1 MKKGY
6 RLLSFALTLLMLLA
20 LFAGCQSDTN
30 DNKGDAGDTSGDAAD
45 VAEPEGNN
53 DKDDADAPEEVE
65 AKTITWLGFEFHNY
79 KYSALEAE
87 EFETFKA
94 YMDLALNDYKLVI
107 DWEAIDQSAYQT
119 TINGLLASDALP
131 DSYCGAFF
139 PEDVYNSVYV
149 NGGFAA
155 MDDVLEYAPECA
167 HLFAEGG
174 PLAYAKAWMTMEDGN
189 WYTMRPGNNS
199 VNSIDLSNST
209 MKQRVPVQ
217 VHGPYGLAIRQDWLN
232 KLGLAMPESPEE
244 FHEALVQFNARDVN
258 GDGAANER
266 YVAHLGTT
274 GIYAGTAQWWGL
286 PSGAMIENPGTGVIE
301 VPHLMEGYKP
311 WLTYMRGL
319 YDDLVLYNNDGGAMW
334 QYSVYCAGNYVSAY
348 TVMNDNLW
356 ATSTGDPDADYEPI
370 PIIQAVDGIEP
381 RFIAQEAVAGGVGFT
396 FNSTCDLDAAGR
408 FMDFLH
414 SEKYFFL
421 RNYGIE
427 GVAWDWTDD
436 GLIKKYT
443 LGEDQDGYK
452 GAGGLWLDFNAFPDA
467 GIANVWGLNCTT
479 YDSVQEALD
488 AGECYTEKFMTAEEW
503 KESVNYNGVGDSPAT
518 KFLQYIN
525 DYGEENFNP
534 CAVYSFF
541 TPSTSEE
548 VLINSQY
555 RTDLDT
561 YLLEMTTMA
570 ITGQISVDEIDEKLQ
585 YAYDTLGFQECLD
598 VAQARYNRFLVA
610 MGMDPVE

>member
-30 DNKGDAGDTSGDAAD
+30 DNKGDVGDTSGDTAD
-45 VAEPEGNN
+45 VAEPEGN

-79 KYSALEAE
+79 KYEAAE
-87 EFETFKA
+87 AVEFETYKA
-94 YMDLALNDYKLVI
+94 FEDLALNDYKLVI

-119 TINGLLASDALP
+119 TINGLLASGALP

-189 WYTMRPGNNS
+189 WYTMRPGNNTATS
-199 VNSIDLSNST
+199 MDLSSDT
-209 MKQRVPVQ
+209 MEQRVPFQ
-217 VHGPYGLAIRQDWLN
+217 VHGAYALAIRQDWLN
-232 KLGLAMPESPEE
+232 KLGLAMPETTEE
-244 FHEALVQFNARDVN
+244 FHEALVQFNTQDVN
-258 GDGAANER
+258 GNGANDER
-266 YVAHLGTT
+266 YVAHLGTAAV
-274 GIYAGTAQWWGL
+274 YAGVAQWFGL
-286 PSGAMIENPGTGVIE
+286 PYGNMVENPGTGKIE
-301 VPHLMEGYKP
+301 TPYIMEGYKP

-319 YDDLVLYNNDGGAMW
+319 YDDKVLYNNDGGAVW
-334 QYSVYCAGNYVSAY
+334 QYSVYCAGDYAAAY
-348 TVMNDNLW
+348 AVMNDNLW
-356 ATSTGDPDADYEPI
+356 ATETGDPDADYEPI
-370 PIIQAVDGIEP
+370 PLIQAVDGIAP
-381 RFIAQEAVAGGVGFT
+381 RYIMQEAVAGGVGFT

-414 SEKYFFL
+414 SEKYYYL
-421 RNYGIE
+421 KTYGIE

-452 GAGGLWLDFNAFPDA
+452 GAGGLWLDFNAFPDV
-467 GIANVWGLNCTT
+467 GIANVWGLGNTQ
-479 YDSVQEALD
+479 YSSVEEALD
-488 AGECYTEKFMTAEEW
+488 AGECYTEKFMTEDEW
-503 KESVNYNGVGDSPAT
+503 KESVEYNGVGAAPSRKT
-518 KFLQYIN
+518 LEYISSFGSK
-525 DYGEENFNP
+525 DFNP
-534 CAVYSFF
+534 AGWYNFL
-541 TPSTSEE
+541 TPPTSEE
-548 VLINSQY
+548 VLINAQY

-561 YLLEMTTMA
+561 YLLEMTTTT

-585 YAYDTLGFQECLD
+585 YAYDTLGLQECLD